1 MNTKPK
7 QGDTLHLDVTK
18 VSKEPISQPVTVS
31 KVGIKSFC
39 VDNGDMPYNNK
50 TLLYTNK
57 RYPQCNRQLYRTEQ
71 EIHDMHQLVYL
82 RGVIYHEVMQ
92 NRHLLS
98 LDQLQRISNIL
109 NENK

>member
-1 MNTKPK
+1 MNKPK
-7 QGDTLHLDVTK
+7 QGDTLYLDITK
-18 VSKEPISQPVTVS
+18 VSKEPIAQAVTVS
-31 KVGIKSFC
+31 KVGRKYLYI
-39 VDNGDMPYNNK
+39 DGDIDPYGISDLKYTSIFSWSLNK
-50 TLLYTNK
+50 N
-57 RYPQCNRQLYRTEQ
+57 LYRTEQ

-92 NRHLLS
+92 NRHLLD